1 MGVLAMLVSAM
12 LDLAI
17 LDSAML
23 LPLPLPFL
31 LDASGS
37 VRPRLSPRLIPPTW
51 LPALATLVLA
61 TLPPL
66 PTLDTLPPPC
76 SLDASG
82 SVRLRLR
89 LRLTPPTWLPAT
101 DLATLVSVMPVSAM
115 PVLATPT
122 LAMPPLP
129 TGTTC
134 GNFGKS
140 KVQSFS
146 LRRHQQQRCKNMH
159 VIPSDLE

>member
-1 MGVLAMLVSAM
+1 MG
-12 LDLAI
+12 
-17 LDSAML
+17 
-23 LPLPLPFL
+23 
-31 LDASGS
+31 DASGS
-37 VRPRLSPRLIPPTW
+37 VRLRLSPRPTPPTSPPVTD
-51 LPALATLVLA
+51 LATPPSVLVMPALAMLVLA

-82 SVRLRLR
+82 SVRPRLR

-101 DLATLVSVMPVSAM
+101 DLAT

>member
-1 MGVLAMLVSAM
+1 MG
-12 LDLAI
+12 
-17 LDSAML
+17 
-23 LPLPLPFL
+23 FL

-37 VRPRLSPRLIPPTW
+37 ERPRLSPRLTPPTSPPVTD
-51 LPALATLVLA
+51 LATPPSVLVMPALATLVLA
-61 TLPPL
+61 TLSPL

-82 SVRLRLR
+82 SVRPRLR

-134 GNFGKS
+134 GNFGKF
-140 KVQSFS
+140 KVFLFDDINNKDAKICMSY
-146 LRRHQQQRCKNMH
+146 LL
-159 VIPSDLE
+159 I

>member
-1 MGVLAMLVSAM
+1 MGSPPVTDLATPPSALAML
-12 LDLAI
+12 
-17 LDSAML
+17 
-23 LPLPLPFL
+23 
-31 LDASGS
+31 
-37 VRPRLSPRLIPPTW
+37 
-51 LPALATLVLA
+51 ALATLVLA

-82 SVRLRLR
+82 SVRPRLR

-129 TGTTC
+129 TRTTC

-140 KVQSFS
+140 KVFLLDDINNKDAKICMSY
-146 LRRHQQQRCKNMH
+146 LL
-159 VIPSDLE
+159 I

>member
-1 MGVLAMLVSAM
+1 MGS
-12 LDLAI
+12 
-17 LDSAML
+17 
-23 LPLPLPFL
+23 

-37 VRPRLSPRLIPPTW
+37 VRLRLSPRPTPPTSPPVTD
-51 LPALATLVLA
+51 LATPPSVLAIPALATLVLA

-82 SVRLRLR
+82 SVRPRLR
-89 LRLTPPTWLPAT
+89 PRLTPPTWLPAT
-101 DLATLVSVMPVSAM
+101 DLATLVSVMPV
-115 PVLATPT
+115 LATPT
-122 LAMPPLP
+122 LAMPPWP